1 MTNERVTKM
10 YKIMIKR
17 STAKDFYEWFSV
29 DGQVYETDSLVA
41 LADMYKGLMKT
52 FPTDSI
58 VPIQVLDT
66 EILVTITDNSNA

>member
-1 MTNERVTKM
+1 M

-17 STAKDFYEWFSV
+17 SSAKDFYEWFTV
-29 DGQVYETDSLVA
+29 DGNVYETESLTS
-41 LADMYKGLMKT
+41 LADMYKGLMKV

-66 EILVTITDNSNA
+66 EILVTITDGE

>member
-1 MTNERVTKM
+1 M

-17 STAKDFYEWFSV
+17 ATAKDFYEWFSI
-29 DGQVYETDSLVA
+29 DGQVYETDSLTS

-66 EILVTITDNSNA
+66 EVLVTITDGE

>member
-1 MTNERVTKM
+1 
-10 YKIMIKR
+10 MIKR
-17 STAKDFYEWFSV
+17 TTAKDFYEWFTI
-29 DGQVYETDSLVA
+29 DGQIYETDSLTS

-66 EILVTITDNSNA
+66 EVLVTITDGE

>member
-1 MTNERVTKM
+1 M

-17 STAKDFYEWFSV
+17 TTAKDFYEWFTV
-29 DGQVYETDSLVA
+29 DGNVYETESLTS

-58 VPIQVLDT
+58 VPIQILDT
-66 EILVTITDNSNA
+66 EILVTISDGE